1 LKPEEVEIDLDAALM
16 LKAQGGDAEAFA
28 ELFRRYSRPMIN
40 FAYRYVGDRGRAEEL
55 AQDVF
60 LKLYRSLGSYSPDAK
75 FKTFLYRV
83 ATNHCLNELRRGEYK
98 SRPLRVVEDDEPV
111 DSVDLETP
119 MPDDMA
125 SARQLEKTVA
135 AALAQL
141 PERERLALVLCR
153 FQGLPYKE
161 IAEAMDATESA
172 VKSLIHRA
180 TVALTEKLQLPEQ
193 ARAAGVRR

>member
-1 LKPEEVEIDLDAALM
+1 VKEEVEIDLDAALM
-16 LKAQGGDAEAFA
+16 LKAQGGDVEAFA

-60 LKLYRSLGSYSPDAK
+60 LKLYRSMGTYSPTSK
-75 FKTFLYRV
+75 FRTFLYRV
-83 ATNHCLNELRRGEYK
+83 ASNHCLNELRRGEYK
-98 SRPLRVVEDDEPV
+98 TRPVSGDEPEPDPV
-111 DSVDLETP
+111 DRDTP

-125 SARQLEKTVA
+125 AARQTEKAIA
-135 AALAQL
+135 AAIADL

-153 FQGLPYKE
+153 FQGLPYKD
-161 IAEAMDATESA
+161 IAMAMDTTESA

-180 TVALTEKLQLPEQ
+180 TVALTEALQAPEP
-193 ARAAGVRR
+193 ARAAGGRS